1 MDASK
6 VGGSIDIDV
15 KMSFVIIVGVHD
27 TLCASVQTIY
37 SVSME
42 LFVFKRNI
50 RTIAYSLVTV
60 YMFQG
65 KLFVLCQMLAR
76 KIAFTISGRVNVL
89 LNFECNNTLINDY
102 QGI

>member
-27 TLCASVQTIY
+27 ALCASVQKIY

-42 LFVFKRNI
+42 LFVFKRKI
-50 RTIAYSLVTV
+50 RTIV
-60 YMFQG
+60 
-65 KLFVLCQMLAR
+65 
-76 KIAFTISGRVNVL
+76 
-89 LNFECNNTLINDY
+89 
-102 QGI
+102 